1 MGALFHTLRVQ
12 DGHIGKKDSC
22 SIYTAGGFKEISKLE
37 TAGIHLS
44 AYHCHFCPILSAY
57 HYHFCT
63 ICAQGLI
70 SESDL
75 STA

>member
-12 DGHIGKKDSC
+12 DGHIGKKGSC
-22 SIYTAGGFKEISKLE
+22 SIYTAGGFKEVSELE
-37 TAGIHLS
+37 TARIPLS
-44 AYHCHFCPILSAY
+44 AYHCHFCP
-57 HYHFCT
+57 